1 MRHGFVIVGASVDVE
16 GVNEHVQFLIRS
28 LRVVDAAAPPDRGVP
43 LESAAAE
50 PARTG

>member
-16 GVNEHVQFLIRS
+16 GVNEHVQSLIRS
-28 LRVVDAAAPPDRGVP
+28 LRLVGAAAPPARGVP
-43 LESAAAE
+43 LESLAAE